1 MRSFLCTIDN
11 LHYVTEMI
19 TKLNHRVITR
29 VSPLLHLFPLTQTMS
44 IQMIRILICGYVDGY
59 IYNAVLFY
67 AHKQRTLVKVCLVE
81 SRRIKKTHQPNSKRK
96 KKKKQNGSCWTWP
109 LEYNNLNCD
118 ATVCMWLIQF
128 VNTWIV
134 SVCEQNIINWVLYF
148 IPFFFLF

>member
-81 SRRIKKTHQPNSKRK
+81 SRRIKKNASTEQQK
-96 KKKKQNGSCWTWP
+96 KEEKNK
-109 LEYNNLNCD
+109 
-118 ATVCMWLIQF
+118 TVLVERDRLSTI
-128 VNTWIV
+128 T
-134 SVCEQNIINWVLYF
+134 
-148 IPFFFLF
+148 